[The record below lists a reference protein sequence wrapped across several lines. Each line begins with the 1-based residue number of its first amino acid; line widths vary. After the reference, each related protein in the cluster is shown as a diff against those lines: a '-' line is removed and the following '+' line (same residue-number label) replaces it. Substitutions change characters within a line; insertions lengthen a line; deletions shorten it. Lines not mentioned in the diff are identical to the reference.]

1 MANEIGAT
9 EIAATRQQ
17 IVSSIVQEALAEKA
31 QLLPL
36 VTDLSAQAVPGMS
49 QLSIPRRN
57 LFSASTK
64 SENSAVTNSEMTFGV
79 DTITFS
85 HEYVSAKIEDFAK
98 VQSNVDVPAEV
109 IKEIG
114 EALARKVDDKI
125 LAELTQPS
133 AANPD
138 HRLPYADA
146 TNDDIALADITNAR
160 KLLRS
165 NGKVMFDDDQC
176 FGLVS
181 PEQEEFLLQ
190 LDGIIDA
197 SKYGSALAIQRG
209 EIGRVYGFRMIVSDL
224 LGPSES
230 VFFHKS
236 AVAYAS
242 QSNYK
247 LEFSRDLDNLA
258 DHYVGSMLCGAK
270 SMQEGKRAVFFADG
284 H

>member
-1 MANEIGAT
+1 MANEIGST

-49 QLSIPRRN
+49 QLSIPRRD
-57 LFSASTK
+57 LFSAATK
-64 SENSAVTNSEMTFGV
+64 SENTAVTNSEMTFSV
-79 DTITFS
+79 DTITFG
-85 HEYVSAKIEDFAK
+85 HHYVSAKIEDFAK

-114 EALARKVDDKI
+114 EALARKVDDLI
-125 LAELTQPS
+125 LAQLKLAS
-133 AANPD
+133 SSSPD
-138 HRLPYADA
+138 HILPYADA

-165 NGKVMFDDDQC
+165 NGKVMFDDDQV

-181 PEQEEFLLQ
+181 PEQEEYLLQ
-190 LDGIIDA
+190 LDGIIDS
-197 SKYGSALAIQRG
+197 SKYGSNLAIQRG
-209 EIGRVYGFRMIVSDL
+209 EIGRVYGFRMVVSDL
-224 LGPSES
+224 LDADES
-230 VFFHKS
+230 IFFHKS
-236 AVAYAS
+236 AVGFAA
-242 QSNYK
+242 QAAYK
-247 LEFSRDLDNLA
+247 LEFQRDLDNLA
-258 DHYVGSMLCGAK
+258 DHYVGSMLAGAK
-270 SMQEGKRAVFFADG
+270 VMQAGKRSVFFADG